1 MRIAGG
7 AHTRRMPL
15 MRSVERYTVRED
27 GIYFLMQDGPTGVV
41 CEITLEALSLLGRA
55 NGLTEPTEIFK
66 TTRDAIERVASDKY
80 DRTSRKPYEVVI
92 ITTDDLES

>member
-1 MRIAGG
+1 MRIAGS

-15 MRSVERYTVRED
+15 MRSVEGYTVRED

-41 CEITLEALSLLGRA
+41 CEITREALSQLGRA
-55 NGLTEPTEIFK
+55 SGLTEPTEIFK

-80 DRTSRKPYEVVI
+80 DRTARRAYEIVT
-92 ITTDDLES
+92 ITADDLEP